1 MSNDSINTASNEVN
15 LDKYLA
21 AVWRA
26 KWLIFLIALAAAAV
40 AYYFARQQPLVYKAN
55 AIIEVGRVWK
65 EPLEDLYI
73 TEQTTNSSGFLHELA
88 NKIGVKAKALNHQV
102 QAEALT
108 AGPRRSRY
116 PTLLQITATTESEEE
131 AVRLAG
137 AVADAVIA
145 RHDKLFDDA
154 LALHKAREQ
163 RLEEQLKDLK
173 TQAAASREL
182 LFKIEDELD
191 STRYNNTSP
200 TATRKTTLTQPIVA
214 SAVAIPSPWRSVVAA
229 ALIAAIAVIALA
241 VLKAAF
247 TSLPA
252 KQND

>member
-1 MSNDSINTASNEVN
+1 MSNDSTNTASNEVQ
-15 LDKYLA
+15 LDKYVT

-26 KWLIFLIALAAAAV
+26 KWLILLLALVAAGV
-40 AYYFARQQPLVYKAN
+40 AYYFARQQPTTYKAN

-88 NKIGVKAKALNHQV
+88 NKIGVKPKVLNRSI
-102 QAEALT
+102 QAETLT

-116 PTLLQITATTESEEE
+116 PTLLQITATTGSEEE
-131 AVRLAG
+131 ATRLAR
-137 AVADAVIA
+137 AVADEIIA

-163 RLEEQLKDLK
+163 RLEEQLKEIK
-173 TQAAASREL
+173 GQAASRDL
-182 LFKIEDELD
+182 QFKVEDELD
-191 STRYNNTSP
+191 TTRFNNTSP
-200 TATRKTTLTQPIVA
+200 TATRKTILTQPIVA
-214 SAVAIPSPWRSVVAA
+214 TAVAPASPWRTVATA
-229 ALIAAIAVIALA
+229 ALIAAFALIALV

-247 TSLPA
+247 TPSSG
-252 KQND
+252 K

>member
-1 MSNDSINTASNEVN
+1 MSNDSINPESNEVQ
-15 LDKYLA
+15 LDKYVA

-26 KWLIFLIALAAAAV
+26 KWLILLLTLVAAGV
-40 AYYFARQQPLVYKAN
+40 AYYFARQQSTTYKAN

-88 NKIGVKAKALNHQV
+88 NKIGVNPKVLSRSI
-102 QAEALT
+102 QAETLT

-116 PTLLQITATTESEEE
+116 PTLLQITATTGSEEE
-131 AVRLAG
+131 ATRLAR
-137 AVADAVIA
+137 AVADEIIA
-145 RHDKLFDDA
+145 RHDKLFEDA

-163 RLEEQLKDLK
+163 RLEEQLKEGK
-173 TQAAASREL
+173 GQAAASRDL

-191 STRYNNTSP
+191 TTRFNNASP
-200 TATRKTTLTQPIVA
+200 TATRKTTLAQPIVA
-214 SAVAIPSPWRSVVAA
+214 TAIAPASPWRTVAAA
-229 ALIAAIAVIALA
+229 ALIVAFALIALV

-247 TSLPA
+247 TPSRG
-252 KQND
+252 KENG